1 MCSAVLIA
9 IRALQISVTVYKK
22 RYTLDVTQ
30 LHFIKAKRNIYKTS
44 IQADLTGAVTLLHFI
59 LYIIKYDVYRR
70 YTRYTRYVY
79 AYVRAREQSVTVF
92 FFEGGNI
99 MREAE
104 IENRLKNGI
113 RQIGGRCYKFVSP
126 GNDGVPDRIVVLPGG
141 QIVFVELK
149 TETGRLS
156 PLQRIQITRLQEL
169 GTDVRVLK
177 GLTEVNQFLEEMK

>member
-1 MCSAVLIA
+1 
-9 IRALQISVTVYKK
+9 
-22 RYTLDVTQ
+22 
-30 LHFIKAKRNIYKTS
+30 
-44 IQADLTGAVTLLHFI
+44 
-59 LYIIKYDVYRR
+59 
-70 YTRYTRYVY
+70 
-79 AYVRAREQSVTVF
+79 
-92 FFEGGNI
+92 

-104 IENRLKNGI
+104 IEKRLKNGI

-141 QIVFVELK
+141 RIVFVELK

-177 GLTEVNQFLEEMK
+177 GLTEVNQFFEEMKSNAIHTAPVSAVCD